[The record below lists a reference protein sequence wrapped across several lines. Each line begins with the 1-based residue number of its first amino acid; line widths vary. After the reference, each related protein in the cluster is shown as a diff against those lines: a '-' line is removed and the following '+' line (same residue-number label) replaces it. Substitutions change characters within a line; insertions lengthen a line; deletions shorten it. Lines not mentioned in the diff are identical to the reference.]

1 MAVLAASET
10 MREIFSRCRV
20 LISLTFALLASLV
33 TWLILSENSPFD
45 HYFLYHV
52 SGRNL
57 VGRLVFVPY
66 VILLLI
72 RPAFWDDQ
80 ISYALIFAQWLVVGF
95 IFSLIVCRHRAKR

>member
-1 MAVLAASET
+1 MK
-10 MREIFSRCRV
+10 IFSRFRV
-20 LISLTFALLASLV
+20 SISLTFALLASLV

-80 ISYALIFAQWLVVGF
+80 ISYALIFAQWFLVGF
-95 IFSLIVCRHRAKR
+95 VISLVSCRRRT